1 MPISIA
7 IKNSQSVICAILSF
21 ALIFHIFETT
31 HTFCFNGLAAQPVG
45 HKLGTTTKSSSG
57 TASSAYNEQYHTR
70 MPASEIRLPTDDTT
84 MTDTLSFMLVAS
96 FCNNS
101 SFHTDR
107 QQARD
112 ISTFCK
118 VQELLSK

>member
-1 MPISIA
+1 MHISNDIMDNVTNV
-7 IKNSQSVICAILSF
+7 KTSQIES
-21 ALIFHIFETT
+21 
-31 HTFCFNGLAAQPVG
+31 
-45 HKLGTTTKSSSG
+45 
-57 TASSAYNEQYHTR
+57 
-70 MPASEIRLPTDDTT
+70 MLPTDDTT

-96 FCNNS
+96 FCNS
-101 SFHTDR
+101 AFHTDR